1 MLDLVGLSEVARKRS
16 KGFSLGMG
24 QRLGIAA
31 ALLGDPA
38 ILMFD
43 EPVNG
48 LDPEGILWIRNL
60 MKALAAEGRTVFV
73 SSHLMSEMENTA
85 DHLLV
90 IGRGRL
96 IADCTRGRV
105 HRAQLGADGPGPHP
119 AGATRCAA
127 RSRWPAATSPT
138 PPDGAFVVQGLAPDQ
153 IGDLAFERGIR
164 LHELAQAHAS
174 LEQAFMELTASSV
187 EFHASDGPTGAG
199 RRQATGD
206 HGRGGLTWPRR
217 HSCRAVPRRPCGP
230 LASGRAGFGGAL
242 RSEFTKI
249 RSVRSTYWTLIA
261 LVVVTI
267 GIGALACVGAV
278 SRGSGIHGP
287 GFDATQRSLAGLI
300 LGQLIIVVLG
310 ALTVTSEYST
320 GMIRTSLTVQP
331 RRGTVLAAKGVVFTL
346 VSLVT
351 GLVASFVSFF
361 IGQAILSSKHL
372 DVSLGDPNVLRAV
385 IGGGLFLAVCG
396 MLAFGLGT
404 LLRHTAGAITASIG
418 LLFVLFV
425 LINFLPSSWQNH
437 VDKWIPF
444 NAGSQIWST
453 IPVHGNPPMFSPWT
467 GFAVFAGYAVIAII
481 AGAVAFRKRD
491 A

>member
-1 MLDLVGLSEVARKRS
+1 MATTTQLPGSSAPALRS
-16 KGFSLGMG
+16 GS
-24 QRLGIAA
+24 
-31 ALLGDPA
+31 
-38 ILMFD
+38 
-43 EPVNG
+43 
-48 LDPEGILWIRNL
+48 
-60 MKALAAEGRTVFV
+60 
-73 SSHLMSEMENTA
+73 
-85 DHLLV
+85 
-90 IGRGRL
+90 
-96 IADCTRGRV
+96 
-105 HRAQLGADGPGPHP
+105 
-119 AGATRCAA
+119 
-127 RSRWPAATSPT
+127 
-138 PPDGAFVVQGLAPDQ
+138 
-153 IGDLAFERGIR
+153 
-164 LHELAQAHAS
+164 
-174 LEQAFMELTASSV
+174 
-187 EFHASDGPTGAG
+187 
-199 RRQATGD
+199 
-206 HGRGGLTWPRR
+206 
-217 HSCRAVPRRPCGP
+217 
-230 LASGRAGFGGAL
+230 SGRAGFGGAL

-267 GIGALACVGAV
+267 GIGALACVGAI
-278 SRGSGIHGP
+278 SRGADHGP

-331 RRGTVLAAKGVVFTL
+331 RRGTLLAAKGVIFFL

-372 DVSLGDPNVLRAV
+372 GVSLGDPNVLRAV
-385 IGGGLFLAVCG
+385 VGGALFLAVCG

-453 IPVHGNPPMFSPWT
+453 IPVHGDPPMFSPWT
-467 GFAVFAGYAVIAII
+467 GFAVFTGYAVIAIV